1 MVIIGLYKNIYIIK
15 IMIIRMGQK
24 QITISEEIHEI
35 IREQAFEED
44 KSMRKVVDSAV
55 KKVYE
60 D

>member
-1 MVIIGLYKNIYIIK
+1 MVIIRLYKNIYIIK

>member
-1 MVIIGLYKNIYIIK
+1 
-15 IMIIRMGQK
+15 MIIRMGQK

-35 IREQAFEED
+35 IREQAFKED
-44 KSMRKVVDSAV
+44 KSMQKVVDSAV